1 MSIVEPGVASSGLV
15 ARVKAILTQPTATW
29 DVIDAEPATIGG
41 LYRSYVIPLAAIP
54 VVCSF
59 IGLAIF
65 GIGAFG
71 FSYHPNILWLAVQS
85 VVQYVLGLAMVYVV
99 ALVIDGLAPSFGAQK
114 NQIQAFK
121 LAAYAP
127 TASWVAGVFALYP
140 ALAIIGLLGGIYSL
154 FTLFRGLP
162 KLMKA
167 PEEKAG
173 PYFVVVLIVAIVIAL
188 VIGIATSAIGRMGM
202 GGAMGLGGM
211 ADRGHVSGVINVPG
225 KGSVDLGQL
234 QAAAARAEAASK
246 QMQAGNAPPATDPE
260 VLKGLLPASVGGF
273 ARSEVSASSGGVG
286 GIQGSGADGTYTKG
300 DARIHLE
307 VTDMGAA
314 GALAGMAGAFNVK
327 STKETSTGY
336 EKVGRVDGRMTQE
349 SYDTASKHGEYGVM
363 VGDRFMVQA
372 SGDGVSMDELK
383 AAVGAIPFSRLEGM
397 AKSS

>member
-1 MSIVEPGVASSGLV
+1 
-15 ARVKAILTQPTATW
+15 
-29 DVIDAEPATIGG
+29 
-41 LYRSYVIPLAAIP
+41 
-54 VVCSF
+54 
-59 IGLAIF
+59 
-65 GIGAFG
+65 
-71 FSYHPNILWLAVQS
+71 
-85 VVQYVLGLAMVYVV
+85 
-99 ALVIDGLAPSFGAQK
+99 
-114 NQIQAFK
+114 
-121 LAAYAP
+121 
-127 TASWVAGVFALYP
+127 
-140 ALAIIGLLGGIYSL
+140 
-154 FTLFRGLP
+154 
-162 KLMKA
+162 
-167 PEEKAG
+167 
-173 PYFVVVLIVAIVIAL
+173 
-188 VIGIATSAIGRMGM
+188 
-202 GGAMGLGGM
+202 M